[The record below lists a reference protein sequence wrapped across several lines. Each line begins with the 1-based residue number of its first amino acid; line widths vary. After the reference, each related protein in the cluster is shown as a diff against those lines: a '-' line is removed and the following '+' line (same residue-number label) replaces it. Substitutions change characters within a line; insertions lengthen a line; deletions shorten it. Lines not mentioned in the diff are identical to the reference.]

1 MNQNI
6 RHDTMSL
13 MLAFYICWND
23 FNIYKRW
30 MRMLFCRILCRH
42 LIQDTFL
49 VCPSQIQE
57 THNTTRVNLVRG
69 DNGEFQMKHLLDWK
83 QPREPAC
90 LAQMI
95 INTPAVCPAPNKPR
109 VTKHILS
116 WAISFNNSPVT
127 IHLIWLPISANV
139 IIAGRGASVTVD
151 SIKL

>member
-1 MNQNI
+1 MTQCHLCWLSTYVEMTSTFI
-6 RHDTMSL
+6 KGEWECCFVAYCADTWFRTLSWS
-13 MLAFYICWND
+13 APARF
-23 FNIYKRW
+23 KR
-30 MRMLFCRILCRH
+30 
-42 LIQDTFL
+42 DAA
-49 VCPSQIQE
+49 
-57 THNTTRVNLVRG
+57 NTTRVSLVRD